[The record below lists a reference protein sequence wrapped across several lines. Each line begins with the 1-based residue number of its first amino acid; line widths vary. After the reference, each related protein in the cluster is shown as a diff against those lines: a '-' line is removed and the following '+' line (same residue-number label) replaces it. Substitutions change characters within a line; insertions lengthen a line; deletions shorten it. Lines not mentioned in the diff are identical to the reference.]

1 MRAERMKNISPI
13 TAMTLTAIGIT
24 TDKQL
29 RVTGSINAYQRI
41 KTAGFKTSLR
51 LLFDIEAALRDIHW
65 KSLPMEVRSRLAV
78 LADVSVD
85 EKKG

>member
-1 MRAERMKNISPI
+1 MRVERMKNMSPI

-41 KTAGFKTSLR
+41 KAAGFKTSLR
-51 LLFDIEAALRDIHW
+51 MLFDIEAALRDIHW
-65 KSLPMEVRSRLAV
+65 KHLPIEVRSRLLV
-78 LADVSVD
+78 LADVSTD
-85 EKKG
+85 ENQ

>member
-1 MRAERMKNISPI
+1 MRVERMKNISPI

-41 KTAGFKTSLR
+41 KAAGFKTSLR
-51 LLFDIEAALRDIHW
+51 MLFDIEAALIGIHW
-65 KSLPMEVRSRLAV
+65 NKLPVEVRSRLLV
-78 LADVSVD
+78 MADVTVD
-85 EKKG
+85 ENK

>member
-1 MRAERMKNISPI
+1 MRVERMKNISPI

-41 KTAGFKTSLR
+41 KAAGFKTSLR
-51 LLFDIEAALRDIHW
+51 MLFDIEAALINIHW
-65 KSLPMEVRSRLAV
+65 TKLPMEVRSRLLV
-78 LADVSVD
+78 LADVTLD
-85 EKKG
+85 ENT